1 MTADLSVLAALAD
14 PTRWRLLD
22 TIAAHGGTTATV
34 LAADLPVTR
43 QAVVKHLGV
52 LERVGLVS
60 GRRAGREMR
69 YSVRVERLD
78 ETARWMSETARRW
91 DHRLAAIKR
100 LAEAHSPADD
110 SPAEVGRSEDSKQRQ
125 PLLRPDLADRP
136 VDGDPGGPERA

>member
-1 MTADLSVLAALAD
+1 MTADLRATADLSVLAALAD

-100 LAEAHSPADD
+100 LAEAPTDD
-110 SPAEVGRSEDSKQRQ
+110 SPQQ
-125 PLLRPDLADRP
+125 
-136 VDGDPGGPERA
+136 

>member
-1 MTADLSVLAALAD
+1 MLVRTDCRTETEENAMSTDPPVLRRGPAGATTDLSVLAALAD
-14 PTRWRLLD
+14 PTRWQLLD

-78 ETARWMSETARRW
+78 EAARWISEAARRW
-91 DHRLAAIKR
+91 DDRLAALKR
-100 LAEAHSPADD
+100 MAEADPPAGD
-110 SPAEVGRSEDSKQRQ
+110 AERT
-125 PLLRPDLADRP
+125 
-136 VDGDPGGPERA
+136 